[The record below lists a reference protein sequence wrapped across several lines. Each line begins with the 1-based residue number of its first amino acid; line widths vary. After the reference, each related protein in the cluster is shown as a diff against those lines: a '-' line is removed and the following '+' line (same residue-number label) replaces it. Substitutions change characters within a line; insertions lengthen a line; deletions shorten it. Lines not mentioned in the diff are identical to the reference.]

1 MNTTINTTMDTVTTS
16 TADFIDFDLIQAD
29 LTDVL
34 NYVKET
40 KPENLDKEALKTLRD
55 NLSQLETILTNA
67 LGDKPK
73 AEKKTAKKSTKKT
86 TTKKV
91 EVETFDNDEGK
102 KFYDSLK
109 VGDEFQYVM
118 ASGAIITAKKIE
130 TKSKTGLSAAC
141 EVVSGMEI
149 AEGKTKKRFPKFSK
163 IVKIQNV
170 EKPVE
175 NTEKPV
181 ENTEKP
187 VEETAKTDEV
197 KQPIA
202 EEIKQAA
209 SVETNFND
217 TEDDDD
223 LLNFDINDLDK
234 DFDIE

>member
-16 TADFIDFDLIQAD
+16 TADFIDFDLIKAD

-67 LGDKPK
+67 IGDKPK

-109 VGDEFQYVM
+109 VGDEFKYVM

-163 IVKIQNV
+163 IVKVQNV
-170 EKPVE
+170 
-175 NTEKPV
+175 EKPV

>member
-1 MNTTINTTMDTVTTS
+1 MNTTINTTDTVTTS

-67 LGDKPK
+67 IGDKPK

-118 ASGAIITAKKIE
+118 ASGVIITAKKIE

-163 IVKIQNV
+163 IVKVQNV
-170 EKPVE
+170 
-175 NTEKPV
+175 EKPV

>member
-1 MNTTINTTMDTVTTS
+1 MNTTINTTMDTVATS
-16 TADFIDFDLIQAD
+16 AADFIDFDLIKAD

-40 KPENLDKEALKTLRD
+40 KPENLDKEALKALRD
-55 NLSQLETILTNA
+55 NLSQLETILTNVI
-67 LGDKPK
+67 GDKPK
-73 AEKKTAKKSTKKT
+73 AEKKTTKKAT
-86 TTKKV
+86 KKTTKKV

-149 AEGKTKKRFPKFSK
+149 AEGKTAKRFPKFNK
-163 IVKIQNV
+163 ILKIQNV
-170 EKPVE
+170 E
-175 NTEKPV
+175 N
-181 ENTEKP
+181 P
-187 VEETAKTDEV
+187 VEEAAKTDEV

-217 TEDDDD
+217 IEDDDD